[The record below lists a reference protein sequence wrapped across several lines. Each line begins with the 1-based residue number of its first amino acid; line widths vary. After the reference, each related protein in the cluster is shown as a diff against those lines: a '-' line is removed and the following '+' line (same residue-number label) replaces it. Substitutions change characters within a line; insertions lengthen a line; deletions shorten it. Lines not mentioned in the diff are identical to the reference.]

1 MEQPLPLRSRHV
13 NRLTGNRHCASRVL
27 RCRGIQLSSEGD
39 RRALVGV
46 NVDDLG
52 CAGDMSARSVVQRTI
67 GKEQSMLHDLCA
79 LCRRVDGPG
88 KQYDRAG
95 ERTGCRHILEDHTP
109 VRWWRVAELARY
121 RCRGK
126 GAIE

>member
-1 MEQPLPLRSRHV
+1 MEQPLPVRSRHV

-27 RCRGIQLSSEGD
+27 SYRGIQLSSEADGG
-39 RRALVGV
+39 ALVGV
-46 NVDDLG
+46 NLDDLG
-52 CAGDMSARSVVQRTI
+52 CARDMSARSIVQRTI
-67 GKEQSMLHDLCA
+67 GKEQSVLDDLCA
-79 LCRRVDGPG
+79 VCRCVDGPG

-121 RCRGK
+121 RRRGK
-126 GAIE
+126 GA